1 MATKKAVKPTVATDG
16 REIGERAMATR
27 HRLLDATRSLL
38 AREGLYELKLVDIT
52 REIGASPATFYQYFT
67 DIDDALLCLCDAV
80 EDAAKELVSLLE
92 GPWTSADDFGRAE
105 AFVTAY
111 MNYWDEHRPVLRVR
125 NLKAEEGDK
134 VFRNKRRGTQLPM
147 LKSMSALV
155 EPNIAAGRLPADT
168 DVIAT
173 SAAMLAMLDRLTYY
187 SDGLSSRGTGQ
198 AELSATMTRILFHSI
213 TGIAAT

>member
-1 MATKKAVKPTVATDG
+1 MATKKAAKPTVATDG

-80 EDAAKELVSLLE
+80 EDASKNLVGLLE
-92 GPWTSADDFGRAE
+92 GPWTSVDDFSQAE
-105 AFVTAY
+105 EFVRAY
-111 MNYWDEHRPVLRVR
+111 MKYWDEHRPVLRVR

-134 VFRNKRRGTQLPM
+134 VFRNKRRGTQVPM
-147 LKSMSALV
+147 LKSLSALV
-155 EPNIAAGRLPADT
+155 KPNIDAGRLPADT
-168 DVIAT
+168 DVVAT

-198 AELSATMTRILFHSI
+198 AELSDTMTRILFHSV
-213 TGIAAT
+213 TGIAAS